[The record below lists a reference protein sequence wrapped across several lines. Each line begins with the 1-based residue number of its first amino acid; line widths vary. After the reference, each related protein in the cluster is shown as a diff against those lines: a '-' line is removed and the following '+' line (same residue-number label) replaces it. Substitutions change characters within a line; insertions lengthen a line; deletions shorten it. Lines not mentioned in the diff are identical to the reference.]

1 MGTKLYIKTF
11 GCQMNEYDSQKT
23 VEILQNKKDMEV
35 TANAEEA
42 DIILLNTCSIREKA
56 EDKVY
61 SELGRLNKLKI
72 KNPNIKIGVGGCV
85 ATQEGSNITKRAPYV
100 DLIYGPQTLH
110 KVSDLLDEDDK
121 LKAIDITFPIEE
133 KFDSLPEPTATSP
146 SSFVAI
152 MEGCSK
158 YCSFCVVPYTRGDEV
173 SRKAQQIFD
182 EIARLV
188 EQGSSEIVFVGQNV
202 NSYKQVHE
210 GRTLRLSDLIDIA
223 SNINGVERIRYTT
236 SHPLDMT
243 NDLIEIYGSVPQL
256 ANQLHLPVQSG
267 SDRILKAMKRN
278 YTADSY
284 REIIKKVKKI
294 RPTIK
299 VTSDFIVG
307 FPGETHDEFLET
319 MQLIEDIQFDSSFSF
334 IYSPRPGTP
343 ASVLKDD
350 VTKDEK
356 KNRLSLLQG
365 RLNEIQRGFSKEMIG
380 SIQRCLVTGISKKR
394 LDQLQAR
401 TECNR
406 VINFPFQNIGFI
418 GKLVD
423 IKVEEALAYSL
434 LGTLL
439 KPEVKLLGKSIWV
452 KSPLTTAYEP

>member
-11 GCQMNEYDSQKT
+11 GCQMNDYDLQKT
-23 VEILQNKKDMEV
+23 VEILQDKKDMEV
-35 TANAEEA
+35 TANVEEA

-188 EQGSSEIVFVGQNV
+188 EQGTSEIVFVGQNV

-223 SNINGVERIRYTT
+223 SNINGVERIRFTT

-243 NDLIEIYGSVPQL
+243 DDLIEIYGSVPQL

-343 ASVLKDD
+343 ASVLKDN

-380 SIQRCLVTGISKKR
+380 SIQRCLVTGVSKKR

-434 LGTLL
+434 LGTLHNNKEL
-439 KPEVKLLGKSIWV
+439 I
-452 KSPLTTAYEP
+452 

>member
-1 MGTKLYIKTF
+1 
-11 GCQMNEYDSQKT
+11 MNEYDSQKT
-23 VEILQNKKDMEV
+23 VEILQQKKDIEV
-35 TANAEEA
+35 TTNVEEA

-72 KNPNIKIGVGGCV
+72 KNPKIKIGVGGCV
-85 ATQEGSNITKRAPYV
+85 ASQEGSNITKRAPYV

-110 KVSDLLDEDDK
+110 KVSDLLDENNK

-173 SRKAQQIFD
+173 SRKPQQIFD

-188 EQGSSEIVFVGQNV
+188 EQGTSEIVFVGQNV
-202 NSYKQVHE
+202 NSYKQVHN
-210 GRTLRLSDLIDIA
+210 GRALRLSDLIDIA
-223 SNINGVERIRYTT
+223 SNINGVNRIRFTT

-243 NDLIEIYGSVPQL
+243 DDLIEIFGSVPQL

-278 YTADSY
+278 YTADLY
-284 REIIKKVKKI
+284 RDIIERVRKI

-307 FPGETHDEFLET
+307 FPGETHAEFMET

-334 IYSPRPGTP
+334 VYSPRPGTP
-343 ASVLKDD
+343 ASILADNTSKQ
-350 VTKDEK
+350 EK
-356 KNRLSLLQG
+356 KERLNILQA
-365 RLNEIQRGFSKEMIG
+365 RLNEIQRGFGQKMVG

-406 VINFPFQNIGFI
+406 VINFPFHNISFI

-434 LGTLL
+434 LGSLHNTQEL
-439 KPEVKLLGKSIWV
+439 I
-452 KSPLTTAYEP
+452 

>member
-23 VEILQNKKDMEV
+23 AEILQNKKDMEITTNV
-35 TANAEEA
+35 EEA

-110 KVSDLLDEDDK
+110 RVADLLDEDNK

-158 YCSFCVVPYTRGDEV
+158 YCSFCVVPYTSGDEV

-188 EQGSSEIVFVGQNV
+188 EQGSSEIVFIGQNV
-202 NSYKQVHE
+202 NSYKQVHD

-223 SNINGVERIRYTT
+223 SNINGVERIRFTT

-243 NDLIEIYGSVPQL
+243 DDLIEIFGSVPQL

-267 SDRILKAMKRN
+267 SDRVLKAMKRN

-284 REIIKKVKKI
+284 RDIIERVKKI

-307 FPGETHDEFLET
+307 FPGETHAEFMQT

-343 ASVLKDD
+343 ASILQDD
-350 VTKDEK
+350 ISKSEK
-356 KNRLSLLQG
+356 KERLNILQA
-365 RLNEIQRGFSKEMIG
+365 RLNEIQRGFGQKMVG

-434 LGTLL
+434 LGTLHNTKEL
-439 KPEVKLLGKSIWV
+439 V
-452 KSPLTTAYEP
+452 

>member
-1 MGTKLYIKTF
+1 MSNKLYIKTF

-23 VEILQNKKDMEV
+23 VEILKEKKGMEITTNV
-35 TANAEEA
+35 EEA

-72 KNPNIKIGVGGCV
+72 NNPNIKIGVGGCV
-85 ATQEGSNITKRAPYV
+85 ATQEGANITKRAPYV

-110 KVSDLLDEDDK
+110 KVADLLDEKDK

-133 KFDSLPEPTATSP
+133 KFDSLPIPTATSP

-173 SRKAQQIFD
+173 SRNPQQIFD

-188 EQGSSEIVFVGQNV
+188 EQGTSEIVFVGQNV
-202 NSYKQVHE
+202 NSYKQVHD

-243 NDLIEIYGSVPQL
+243 DDLIDIYKSVPQL

-267 SDRILKAMKRN
+267 SDRVLKAMKRN
-278 YTADSY
+278 YTADYFRDIVS
-284 REIIKKVKKI
+284 RVKKH
-294 RPTIK
+294 RPNIK

-307 FPGETHDEFLET
+307 FPGETHDEFMET
-319 MQLIEDIQFDSSFSF
+319 MKLIEDIQFDSSFSF

-343 ASVLKDD
+343 ASILEDNISKE
-350 VTKDEK
+350 EK
-356 KNRLSLLQG
+356 KERLNILQN
-365 RLNEIQRGFSKEMIG
+365 RLNEIQRGFSKKMEG

-406 VINFPFQNIGFI
+406 VINFPFHNIGFI

-423 IKVEEALAYSL
+423 IKVEKALAYSL
-434 LGTLL
+434 LGSLHNT
-439 KPEVKLLGKSIWV
+439 KE
-452 KSPLTTAYEP
+452 LT

>member
-23 VEILQNKKDMEV
+23 VEILQQKKDIEV
-35 TANAEEA
+35 TTNVEEA

-72 KNPNIKIGVGGCV
+72 KNPKIKIGVGGCV
-85 ATQEGSNITKRAPYV
+85 ASQEGSNITKRAPYV

-110 KVSDLLDEDDK
+110 KVSDLLDENNK

-173 SRKAQQIFD
+173 SRKPQQIFD

-188 EQGSSEIVFVGQNV
+188 EQGTSEIVFVGQNV
-202 NSYKQVHE
+202 NSYKQVHN
-210 GRTLRLSDLIDIA
+210 GRALRLSDLIDIA
-223 SNINGVERIRYTT
+223 SNINGVNRIRFTT

-243 NDLIEIYGSVPQL
+243 DDLIEIFGSVPQL

-278 YTADSY
+278 YTADLY
-284 REIIKKVKKI
+284 RDIIERVRKI

-307 FPGETHDEFLET
+307 FPGETHAEFMET

-334 IYSPRPGTP
+334 VYSPRPGTP
-343 ASVLKDD
+343 ASILADNTSKQ
-350 VTKDEK
+350 EK
-356 KNRLSLLQG
+356 KERLNILQA
-365 RLNEIQRGFSKEMIG
+365 RLNEIQRGFGQKMVG

-406 VINFPFQNIGFI
+406 VINFPFHNISFI

-434 LGTLL
+434 LGSLHNTQEL
-439 KPEVKLLGKSIWV
+439 I
-452 KSPLTTAYEP
+452 

>member
-1 MGTKLYIKTF
+1 
-11 GCQMNEYDSQKT
+11 MNEYDSQKT

-35 TANAEEA
+35 TTNVDEA

-110 KVSDLLDEDDK
+110 RVSNLLDEDNK

-188 EQGSSEIVFVGQNV
+188 EQGTSEIVFVGQNV

-223 SNINGVERIRYTT
+223 SNINGVERIRFTT

-243 NDLIEIYGSVPQL
+243 DDLIEIFGSVPQL

-267 SDRILKAMKRN
+267 SDRVLKAMKRN
-278 YTADSY
+278 YTADLY
-284 REIIKKVKKI
+284 RDIIERVKKI

-307 FPGETHDEFLET
+307 FPGETHSEFLET

-343 ASVLKDD
+343 ASILQDD
-350 VTKDEK
+350 VSKHEK
-356 KNRLSLLQG
+356 KERLNILQA
-365 RLNEIQRGFSKEMIG
+365 RLNEIQRGFGQKMVG

-434 LGTLL
+434 LGTLHNTKEL
-439 KPEVKLLGKSIWV
+439 V
-452 KSPLTTAYEP
+452 

>member
-23 VEILQNKKDMEV
+23 VEILQDKKDMEV
-35 TANAEEA
+35 TANVEEA

-72 KNPNIKIGVGGCV
+72 NNPNIKIGVGGCV
-85 ATQEGSNITKRAPYV
+85 ATQEGANITKRAPYV

-110 KVSDLLDEDDK
+110 KVADLLDEKDK

-133 KFDSLPEPTATSP
+133 KFDSLPIPIATSP

-173 SRKAQQIFD
+173 SRNPQQIFD

-188 EQGSSEIVFVGQNV
+188 EQGTSEIVFVGQNV
-202 NSYKQVHE
+202 NSYKQVHD

-243 NDLIEIYGSVPQL
+243 DDLIDIYKSVPQL

-267 SDRILKAMKRN
+267 SDRVLKAMKRN
-278 YTADSY
+278 YTADYFRDIVS
-284 REIIKKVKKI
+284 RVKKH
-294 RPTIK
+294 RPNIK

-307 FPGETHDEFLET
+307 FPGETHDEFMET
-319 MQLIEDIQFDSSFSF
+319 MKLIEDIQFDSSFSF

-343 ASVLKDD
+343 ASILEDNISKE
-350 VTKDEK
+350 EK
-356 KNRLSLLQG
+356 KERLNILQN
-365 RLNEIQRGFSKEMIG
+365 RLNEIQRGFSKKMEG

-406 VINFPFQNIGFI
+406 VINFPFHNISFI

-423 IKVEEALAYSL
+423 IKVEKALAYSL
-434 LGTLL
+434 LGSLHNT
-439 KPEVKLLGKSIWV
+439 KE
-452 KSPLTTAYEP
+452 LT